1 MDILQKTQ
9 DYLNEQKA
17 VFLEQMELKQT
28 KQATKTQIEETFEES
43 N

>member
-17 VFLEQMELKQT
+17 VFLEQMEVKQA
-28 KQATKTQIEETFEES
+28 KQATKTQIGKTLEES